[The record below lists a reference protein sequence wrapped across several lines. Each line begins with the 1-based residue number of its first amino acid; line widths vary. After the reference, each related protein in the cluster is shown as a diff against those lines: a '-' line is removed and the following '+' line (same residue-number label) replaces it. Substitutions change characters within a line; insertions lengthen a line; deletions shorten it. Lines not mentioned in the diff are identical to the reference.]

1 MQIMSRTLVIAAI
14 LSFVAFAVLFGCQT
28 TQPQPGI
35 ARADILRTLDGG
47 ELAVSIALGFAQT
60 RGADVAQLSK
70 DVELAFDIARDVVA
84 VDVGDMSPAALRS
97 ALDGV
102 KVVVA
107 DVIRV
112 CHRAGVSEARIELL
126 EVSLEGVYSVIED
139 AIAGMED
146 RGMMISLVAFAAG
159 FIVGRVVMLVV
170 LSMVA

>member
-1 MQIMSRTLVIAAI
+1 MHRYLVIFA
-14 LSFVAFAVLFGCQT
+14 LFCLVAFACMVSGCQT
-28 TQPQPGI
+28 TQPQPDT
-35 ARADILRTLDGG
+35 RADILRALDGG

-107 DVIRV
+107 DVIRT
-112 CHRAGVSEARIELL
+112 CQRAGVSEARIELL
-126 EVSLEGVYSVIED
+126 DVSLEGVYSVIED

-146 RGMMISLVAFAAG
+146 RG
-159 FIVGRVVMLVV
+159 
-170 LSMVA
+170 